1 MSRVLNPTKNSIRK
15 TIQELQVKFRQT
27 RTDTDN
33 G

>member
-15 TIQELQVKFRQT
+15 TIEGLEVKFRQT